1 MAVRARQRVLSAEV
15 AFAFLVGV
23 ATFALVA
30 VTVAAIEIDVPVL
43 LLAVVLAGAVV
54 AVARR
59 LGVAYAV
66 PVAMASVLAYDW
78 YYLPPI
84 HDEEI
89 PDHEPDDTV
98 SVVASWNP
106 AGTPIPAGTRA
117 SLAGKSVAALVQRTG
132 RPARLDSY
140 DDASGSITD
149 MLRDLGIR
157 CSVGAPIVVDGR
169 RTWGVTVAS
178 SKHQEPLAR
187 VAA

>member
-1 MAVRARQRVLSAEV
+1 MAVRARQLVLSAEV

-59 LGVAYAV
+59 LGVAYAI

-89 PDHEPDDTV
+89 PDLENLVGLLVYLALAVVIGQFASHAGRCAAV
-98 SVVASWNP
+98 SE
-106 AGTPIPAGTRA
+106 
-117 SLAGKSVAALVQRTG
+117 AA
-132 RPARLDSY
+132 AR
-140 DDASGSITD
+140 
-149 MLRDLGIR
+149 
-157 CSVGAPIVVDGR
+157 
-169 RTWGVTVAS
+169 
-178 SKHQEPLAR
+178 
-187 VAA
+187 

>member
-1 MAVRARQRVLSAEV
+1 MAVRARQLVLSAEV
-15 AFAFLVGV
+15 AFAFLVGA

-89 PDHEPDDTV
+89 PDLE
-98 SVVASWNP
+98 N
-106 AGTPIPAGTRA
+106 
-117 SLAGKSVAALVQRTG
+117 LAGLLVYLALAVVIGQFASHAGAA
-132 RPARLDSY
+132 PPSPK
-140 DDASGSITD
+140 
-149 MLRDLGIR
+149 LRAV
-157 CSVGAPIVVDGR
+157 S
-169 RTWGVTVAS
+169 
-178 SKHQEPLAR
+178 
-187 VAA
+187 